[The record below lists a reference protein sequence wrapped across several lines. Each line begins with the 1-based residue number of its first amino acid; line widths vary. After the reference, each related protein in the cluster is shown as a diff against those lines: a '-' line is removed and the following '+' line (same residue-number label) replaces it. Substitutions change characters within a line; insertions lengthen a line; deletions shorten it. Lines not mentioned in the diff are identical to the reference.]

1 MGKNQGKTNMQKSFI
16 LVVFLMS
23 FSLSQNISSD
33 KTTLSKFE
41 LIKLLQKTLTN
52 IEKFKKIK
60 NNQVKNSNKELEAMK
75 QKFRHYKQRE
85 EAKVK
90 KIQKELSLVKKEL
103 LISKKNEKRSCQK
116 LRAKLSRVEKKL
128 FQKEN
133 IEKENIEKETL
144 VMKPSNQEFIEP
156 MEVAKSSQI
165 LSNEKDLPTAINLAM
180 EKVMHT
186 PLEEVEV
193 VLSE

>member
-1 MGKNQGKTNMQKSFI
+1 MQKSII
-16 LVVFLMS
+16 LLVFLMS
-23 FSLSQNISSD
+23 FSISQNISSD
-33 KTTLSKFE
+33 KHTLSKSE

-60 NNQVKNSNKELEAMK
+60 NDQVEKSNKELEAMK

-85 EAKVK
+85 KAKVK
-90 KIQKELSLVKKEL
+90 KIQKELYSVKKAL

-116 LRAKLSRVEKKL
+116 IRVKLSRLEKEL

-133 IEKENIEKETL
+133 IEKENIEKEKL
-144 VMKPSNQEFIEP
+144 VIKPSNQEFIEP
-156 MEVAKSSQI
+156 VQVVKFSQI
-165 LSNEKDLPTAINLAM
+165 LSNEKDLPIAINLAM
-180 EKVMHT
+180 EKVMNT